1 MRSRHSFK
9 LSKDHPLIK
18 QQLQELEEQ
27 YQSQK
32 LQIIKN
38 AHKKL
43 LDSRETDSLRY
54 FGFTAYE
61 DRSRRNRV

>member
-32 LQIIKN
+32 LQIIKK
-38 AHKKL
+38 AHKQL
-43 LDSRETDSLRY
+43 LDSRATDTLRY
-54 FGFTAYE
+54 FGITAHA
-61 DRSRRNRV
+61 DRTRRNTP